1 MNQHNRVE
9 SAISDERLFREME
22 ASAEED
28 LMTYDLTQTA
38 TDYNATN
45 SALKLPN
52 HYGMGTEQ

>member
-1 MNQHNRVE
+1 ME

>member
-22 ASAEED
+22 ASGEED

-45 SALKLPN
+45 SAFKLPTQ
-52 HYGMGTEQ
+52 YGMAVD

>member
-22 ASAEED
+22 ASGEED

-45 SALKLPN
+45 SAFKLP
-52 HYGMGTEQ
+52 T